1 MLKQIPVFLTSI
13 KISIMQ
19 PLLAVAQT
27 TTKPDAPQQPQWPYG
42 HGPWH
47 MWGDHHHGWHFWWIP
62 LLMIFFIVMFFVA
75 MRRRAGGRWDMPPWQ
90 SRDTSASAIEILNER
105 FARGEIDEKEYKDKK
120 TKILST

>member
-1 MLKQIPVFLTSI
+1 MWKHVSVFLTLI
-13 KISIMQ
+13 AISITQ

-62 LLMIFFIVMFFVA
+62 LLMFFFIVMFFVA
-75 MRRRAGGRWDMPPWQ
+75 MRRRAGGRWDMMHGP

-105 FARGEIDEKEYKDKK
+105 FAKGEIEEDEYKDKK
-120 TKILST
+120 AKILSA